1 MSFRLNK
8 GRFASSRFA
17 SGRFASGRF
26 ASSSPLFRLANQFYG
41 FAFLD
46 FSRFFTNT
54 ERFSIYFINSS
65 GTFLL
70 SHLYI

>member
-1 MSFRLNK
+1 MRCRLNK
-8 GRFASSRFA
+8 GRFASSSSFFRF
-17 SGRFASGRF
+17 
-26 ASSSPLFRLANQFYG
+26 ANQFYG
-41 FAFLD
+41 FALLD

>member
-17 SGRFASGRF
+17 S
-26 ASSSPLFRLANQFYG
+26 SSSLFRFTNQFYG

-70 SHLYI
+70 RHLYI